1 MNIIIAT
8 HSLYIIG
15 KYEDDQID
23 LGELYKNAK

>member
-8 HSLYIIG
+8 HSPYIIG
-15 KYEDDQID
+15 KYEDNQID